1 MRSLSLLKLLS
12 VLPVLLL
19 GASCAMFSSDPILL
33 TEKDSGSVIHVKTG
47 DTIAIRLEA
56 NPTTGYLW
64 MRSVPNDMVIREV
77 DNQYVPLKDRTA
89 KPVAGAPAAKL
100 FTYVITG
107 PGEAGIK
114 MEYRRPWESGK
125 APLKTFDIMIRA
137 SGESMFEQENGR
149 DGTRRVGSKG
159 QVEYR

>member
-1 MRSLSLLKLLS
+1 MAENRY
-12 VLPVLLL
+12 VGDYPVI
-19 GASCAMFSSDPILL
+19 GIRP
-33 TEKDSGSVIHVKTG
+33 
-47 DTIAIRLEA
+47 TIDGRR
-56 NPTTGYLW
+56 GYLK
-64 MRSVPNDMVIREV
+64 VRESLEEQTM
-77 DNQYVPLKDRTA
+77 NMA
-89 KPVAGAPAAKL
+89 KSAAKL

-114 MEYRRPWESGK
+114 LEYRRPWESGK

>member
-1 MRSLSLLKLLS
+1 MGNLLKVFS
-12 VLPVLLL
+12 VIPVLLL
-19 GASCAMFSSDPILL
+19 CAACRMFSSEPLVL
-33 TEKDSGSVIHVKTG
+33 TEKDSGSVIDVKTG

-64 MRSVPNDMVIREV
+64 MRSVPNDMVVREV
-77 DNQYVPLKDRTA
+77 DNKYVPLKADAA
-89 KPVAGAPAAKL
+89 KPVAGAPAMKV
-100 FTYVITG
+100 FTYVVTG

-125 APLKTFDIMIRA
+125 APLKTFDIMLRA
-137 SGESMFEQENGR
+137 SGESMFEQDNGR
-149 DGTRRVGSKG
+149 DGTKRVGSKG

>member
-1 MRSLSLLKLLS
+1 MRTFLTAF
-12 VLPVLLL
+12 PAVLLL
-19 GASCAMFSSDPILL
+19 LACTSCAMFSSEPLVL
-33 TEKDSGSVIHVKTG
+33 TEKDSGSVIDVKTG

-64 MRSVPNDMVIREV
+64 MRSVPNDMVVREV
-77 DNQYVPLKDRTA
+77 DNRYVPLKNA
-89 KPVAGAPAAKL
+89 EESPVACAPAAKV

-125 APLKTFDIMIRA
+125 APLKTFDVMLRA
-137 SGESMFEQENGR
+137 AGDSMFEQESR
-149 DGTRRVGSKG
+149 RSGTRRVGSKG